1 MAKILLIE
9 DDSQLVKLYQ
19 DVFVDAGFKVLTA
32 TTGKKGLEYARSE
45 NPDLILLDI
54 MLPNGMN
61 GFDVLEQLE
70 KDGKL
75 KRIPVFVLTNLD
87 SEEKVAKEIG
97 AADYIIKAHV
107 DPSEVVERVKKV
119 LK

>member
-19 DVFVDAGFKVLTA
+19 GKLEDVGYEVMIAV
-32 TTGKKGLEYARSE
+32 
-45 NPDLILLDI
+45 
-54 MLPNGMN
+54 N
-61 GFDVLEQLE
+61 GFDVLER
-70 KDGKL
+70 L
-75 KRIPVFVLTNLD
+75 KSDTELKKIPVFVLTNLD

-97 AADYIIKAHV
+97 AMDYIVKVHV
-107 DPSEVVERVKKV
+107 DPKDVVEKIKRV